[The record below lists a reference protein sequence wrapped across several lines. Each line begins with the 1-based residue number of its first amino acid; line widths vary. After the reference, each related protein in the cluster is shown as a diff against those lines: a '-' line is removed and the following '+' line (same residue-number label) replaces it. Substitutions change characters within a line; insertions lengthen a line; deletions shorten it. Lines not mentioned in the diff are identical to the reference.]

1 MCIPACHAIAP
12 ATPYAPTE
20 IPSLPLAFLSINRLI
35 GRDSRANTNSVQT
48 YLDFVARTR
57 ETLSRLPLLQVPK
70 MVGSRSSNQLTATA
84 WTTMFL
90 VTFASFLCLCAAESP
105 VAYKTIRVVNNCAFP
120 VWPAIVGSTDLPP
133 PRMSKVKAGE
143 SYSWKADPFWS
154 GSIWGRTGCLFN
166 PQGLGGCN
174 SGDCGGNLQCKVE
187 SQDNIAITKAVFE
200 FLGGIAK
207 PDTFSVTLEKGYNL
221 PMSVVPSYS
230 ANNVSS
236 SRPCE
241 SMACTADANAVC
253 PKELQMKKKG
263 SVVTACNGHYDGYL
277 PSSPAF
283 SKAFQKACPRAFP
296 FRSGTICPPS
306 TASYTVTFCPR
317 RPSL

>member
-1 MCIPACHAIAP
+1 MPLISIHKSSSVTDIIRQKRTQIQCKLTYILFCCPHSGNVIETAITATSPQNVGKSKQPPVNSDSMDNYVSTYICVCSLLLRRRVACGLQNNKGGEQLRI
-12 ATPYAPTE
+12 
-20 IPSLPLAFLSINRLI
+20 
-35 GRDSRANTNSVQT
+35 SR
-48 YLDFVARTR
+48 VACDCG
-57 ETLSRLPLLQVPK
+57 VN
-70 MVGSRSSNQLTATA
+70 RSSSPSDEQ
-84 WTTMFL
+84 
-90 VTFASFLCLCAAESP
+90 SESRG
-105 VAYKTIRVVNNCAFP
+105 VIFME
-120 VWPAIVGSTDLPP
+120 G
-133 PRMSKVKAGE
+133 
-143 SYSWKADPFWS
+143 

-166 PQGLGGCN
+166 SQGLGGCN

-187 SQDNIAITKAVFE
+187 SQDNIAITKAEFE

-221 PMSVVPSYS
+221 PMSVVPSYT

-236 SRPCE
+236 RRPCE
-241 SMACTADANAVC
+241 SMACTADASTVC
-253 PKELQMKKKG
+253 PKKLQMKKKG

-283 SKAFQKACPRAFP
+283 SQAFQKACPRAFP

-317 RPSL
+317 RRSL